1 MRFIVLILLLMTLIH
16 TTSAEEITTGNL
28 LPNAGD
34 GVDWGSS
41 STEQINPGS
50 SGWVSNGD
58 VVNGFTI
65 TCPTSQANCGY
76 KFSVGGDFEVTGTA
90 TVAVDDVSLTNAFLT
105 RDLDFETSFTYAYS
119 KIVGLQAGGPYQL
132 KQGLSLRDCHSRNKE

>member
-1 MRFIVLILLLMTLIH
+1 MTLIH

-50 SGWVSNGD
+50 SGYVSNGD

-65 TCPTSQANCGY
+65 Y
-76 KFSVGGDFEVTGTA
+76 F
-90 TVAVDDVSLTNAFLT
+90 
-105 RDLDFETSFTYAYS
+105 
-119 KIVGLQAGGPYQL
+119 I
-132 KQGLSLRDCHSRNKE
+132 